1 MRDSAAA
8 HAGGRLNPTSPVLID
23 KAGRPV
29 QPQRLSVAFRR
40 AVQASGLPP
49 VRLHDLRHGA
59 ASLALAAGADLKT
72 VQDLLGHSTII
83 TTADIYISVLPE
95 VHDRYA
101 DAVADLVQ
109 AAQNRRPHP
118 QY

>member
-1 MRDSAAA
+1 M
-8 HAGGRLNPTSPVLID
+8 
-23 KAGRPV
+23 
-29 QPQRLSVAFRR
+29 FRR

-83 TTADIYISVLPE
+83 TTADIYTSVLPE

-101 DAVADLVQ
+101 DAVADLVA
-109 AAQNRRPHP
+109 AAQQRHPHP